1 MWPHLPIILPGR
13 LEKGNLEE
21 KGSFFVFSFHGDY
34 QMVMDAQVVLSVV
47 PTTNPAE
54 APTLELLYPPRHEI
68 TLPLNNLNFIFED
81 IQTSFNQTTKLTSD
95 KYGESKDFTKGL
107 FITFACFF

>member
-1 MWPHLPIILPGR
+1 M
-13 LEKGNLEE
+13 
-21 KGSFFVFSFHGDY
+21 FVFSFHGDY

-95 KYGESKDFTKGL
+95 KYGERKDFTKGL